1 MTSNLWPKVHTCHYS
16 AGGCNNYRCFFFF
29 KVLKWFQNC
38 QGYQWLSSCQ
48 ISVIW
53 SKVFEFLIEF
63 DTDAYFHLLEMVS
76 SFGFPNIT
84 FSYFTFVHFWTRWN
98 VFTFVILFTFV
109 HLSCFT
115 YVTVRWLHRKPLWSP
130 WLLFSLCLSSL
141 LDWLSSASK
150 MLMFSQLIHKSVTTP
165 SPPALLF
172 PANPSFGTL
181 RHSLWHSVSH
191 KSMFASLPFS
201 PWLQIYFILC

>member
-63 DTDAYFHLLEMVS
+63 DTDAYFHLLEMVY
-76 SFGFPNIT
+76 SFCFPNIT
-84 FSYFTFVHFWTRWN
+84 FSYFTYHTAPSQDPILVPFLPSVSKFWTSQP
-98 VFTFVILFTFV
+98 FTTLYSV
-109 HLSCFT
+109 S
-115 YVTVRWLHRKPLWSP
+115 YSP
-130 WLLFSLCLSSL
+130 YMTSFSLILSVPPMTSVFIY
-141 LDWLSSASK
+141 SALTSK
-150 MLMFSQLIHKSVTTP
+150 CIQSAAYLTFYLESWSDSFSVMSD
-165 SPPALLF
+165 F
-172 PANPSFGTL
+172 L
-181 RHSLWHSVSH
+181 RSH
-191 KSMFASLPFS
+191 GL
-201 PWLQIYFILC
+201 